1 MRAAGDRRAGVGV
14 MRLLPARILDGCL
27 PDFDDAV
34 AGREADGHGCLE
46 QFEVRPLK
54 AMSVN
59 VVRNLGQQ

>member
-1 MRAAGDRRAGVGV
+1 
-14 MRLLPARILDGCL
+14 MRLLPARVLDGCL